1 VYTQEQTPERIH
13 IPNKKRRKKKSQ
25 QVMVANLCGKKMRT
39 HEDDEVRYV
48 FTPIWYSYNSN
59 LKNILLWTS
68 SGEEERAWEN
78 KVGLIGLFEIE
89 WKTPQH
95 NILVEFLNNWKL
107 YPEHKKIK
115 IILGD
120 EQRIIN
126 KHVLANFFKIYHI
139 RKT

>member
-1 VYTQEQTPERIH
+1 VYTQKQIPKRIH
-13 IPNKKRRKKKSQ
+13 IPNKKRIKKKSQ
-25 QVMVANLCGKKMRT
+25 QIMVVNLCGKKMRT

-68 SGEEERAWEN
+68 SGEEERACEN

-107 YPEHKKIK
+107 DPEHKKIK

-120 EQRIIN
+120 E
-126 KHVLANFFKIYHI
+126 
-139 RKT
+139 